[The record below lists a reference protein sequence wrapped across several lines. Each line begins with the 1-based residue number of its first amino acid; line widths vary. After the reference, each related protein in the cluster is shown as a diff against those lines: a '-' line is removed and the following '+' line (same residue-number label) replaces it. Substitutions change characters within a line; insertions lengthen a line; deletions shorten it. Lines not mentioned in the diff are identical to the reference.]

1 MESLLVLVL
10 FHSNFFEEN
19 DCAAVLIVWSLL
31 LILLSFLC
39 SLMKL
44 CDLHAKSGQI
54 LLVLLVTCNIQ
65 CLTLLLYLALNDVN
79 LLRDYRFYDKE
90 DLAKANGV
98 LQLGNQVFILLGHIL
113 DLLTKFLLDADE
125 VSQL

>member
-1 MESLLVLVL
+1 
-10 FHSNFFEEN
+10 
-19 DCAAVLIVWSLL
+19 
-31 LILLSFLC
+31 
-39 SLMKL
+39 MKL

-79 LLRDYRFYDKE
+79 LLRDNRFYDKE

-113 DLLTKFLLDADE
+113 DLLTKLLLDADE